1 MKPGI
6 YTDLTYQQY
15 DAVKAFSN
23 TWASYLDECPALL
36 KYNMQFN
43 QRKDTPALKM
53 GRAVHE
59 AVFEPR
65 KFGSGETFVESRKF
79 GRTKVEQE
87 AKDLFLSQHE
97 GKTVLDQ
104 DEYCE
109 ATEIASA
116 VLRTKTGS
124 SLINGSQSEV
134 SIFWTCPDTG
144 VLCKGRIDA
153 WNKKESII
161 IDLKTTSDSL
171 SEESLKRVI
180 AIRRYYRQ
188 LAWYS
193 YGLDLLGEPSD
204 LQVLIFVQK
213 RKPYLTAFRPL
224 SFSSVVQGKAEM
236 QQLVKQY
243 AKCLESNEWPG
254 LPDKLITIELAAW
267 AQKTILSDEEQANG
281 FSLYTD
287 QVHEEMV
294 NNGI

>member
-6 YTDLTYQQY
+6 YTDLTYQEY

-43 QRKDTPALKM
+43 QRKDTPALRM

-79 GRTKVEQE
+79 GRTKAEQE
-87 AKDLFLSQHE
+87 AKELFLSEHE

-104 DEYCE
+104 DEYAE
-109 ATEIASA
+109 STEIAAA
-116 VLRTKTGS
+116 VLMTKSGS
-124 SLINGSQSEV
+124 SLIKGAQSEV

-153 WNKKESII
+153 WNKKQGVL

-171 SEESLKRVI
+171 REESLQRVI
-180 AIRRYYRQ
+180 ANRRYYRQ

-193 YGLDLLGEPSD
+193 HGLDLLGEPPE

-213 RKPYLTAFRPL
+213 RKPYPVVFKAL
-224 SFSSVVQGKAEM
+224 SFASVIQGKAEM
-236 QQLVKQY
+236 QQLVKKY
-243 AKCLESNEWPG
+243 AECVETNSWPSF
-254 LPDKLITIELAAW
+254 PDQVSTIELPAW
-267 AQKTILSDEEQANG
+267 AQKTILSDEEQGEG